1 MKEGDPLRRSSYTLE
16 VPVNKSSAVE
26 VLHSLRTIDKL
37 QKPLVLVASPERL
50 PPYQSDTLSVIVL
63 DVIYNVPVCHPLGD
77 HGEPGVTGVF
87 QLTDTDKPQDV
98 RVIQRLP

>member
-1 MKEGDPLRRSSYTLE
+1 M
-16 VPVNKSSAVE
+16 NKSSAVE

>member
-1 MKEGDPLRRSSYTLE
+1 M
-16 VPVNKSSAVE
+16 NNCSAVE
-26 VLHSLRTIDKL
+26 VLHSLRTVDKL
-37 QKPLVLVASPERL
+37 QGSSAPVASLEEFL
-50 PPYQSDTLSVIVL
+50 PHQSDTLSVTVL
-63 DVIYNVPVCHPLGD
+63 DVLCDIPVCHPLGD